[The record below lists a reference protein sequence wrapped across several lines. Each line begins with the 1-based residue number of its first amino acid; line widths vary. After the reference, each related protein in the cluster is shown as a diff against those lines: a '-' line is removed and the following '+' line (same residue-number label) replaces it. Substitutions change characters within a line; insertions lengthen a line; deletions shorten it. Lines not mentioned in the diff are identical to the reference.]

1 MDQLVIRLIDI
12 IDKEV
17 NTFEQLLDTLQYQ
30 QRALVTHAVDEVEAA
45 VGKQVALSDQTSIL
59 EKARVLVVAEL
70 AETLSVDPKSLT
82 ISRMIEFLPS
92 SQAEQLVTMRAS
104 LGEIQEKILNT
115 NRHNTQLIKQSL
127 KYVDKTMQILSGGE
141 DSSGAYAQSGKV
153 EVRSASHR
161 TVMNQVV

>member
-1 MDQLVIRLIDI
+1 VDHLVIRLIDI

-17 NTFEQLLDTLQYQ
+17 NTFEQLLDTLQNQ
-30 QRALVTHAVDEVEAA
+30 QKALVTHKVDEVEAA

-59 EKARVLVVAEL
+59 EKARVLVVQEL

-82 ISRMIEFLPS
+82 ISRMIEFLPVA
-92 SQAEQLVTMRAS
+92 QAEKLVSMRAS
-104 LGEIQEKILNT
+104 LGEIQGKILNT
-115 NRHNTQLIKQSL
+115 NRHNTLLIKQSL

-153 EVRSASHR
+153 EVSAASHR